1 MATAKTT
8 NVASPEMLNAIRADA
23 SAAYQNAVPKA
34 TPSNLSDVANPIL
47 AYDAMANE
55 FLSALVNKIV
65 ATLLYRKMWDN
76 PLSVLRK
83 NAEPLGVDVEELHV
97 NPAEGQAYDGT
108 ETGMQAI
115 LKMTKPDVA
124 ATWYR
129 LNRQDKYPV
138 TINNEQLTNAF
149 TSWGAL
155 ESLIQGIVDSL
166 YNANTI
172 DEFKYTKELVTSAIT
187 DNKLQTVT
195 AVLPTTEAT
204 GKQFQVAL
212 RNLSMLFT
220 FPSSK
225 YNNYKLMGGTGNA
238 RTTWSPIEDQ
248 LIIIRADVAANVGV
262 EVLSAAFNISYAD
275 YLARQIIVDEL
286 GTDGKTL
293 AVLCDTK
300 AFQIREKLR
309 RFTTFY
315 NGSAMNWNYWLH
327 AWDTFSLSPFHNCV
341 ALRTA

>member
-83 NAEPLGVDVEELHV
+83 NAKPLGVDVEELHV

-195 AVLPTTEAT
+195 AVLPTNEAT

-225 YNNYKLMGGTGNA
+225 YNNYKLMAGTGNA